1 MNRIYER
8 IGYRT
13 RHPMR
18 HSGRWRPRRRRR
30 PVRPPDRL
38 HLLPIGGCRCE
49 RREGPPLQPLA
60 VESGCFTLA
69 VHLLYPQF
77 MNDETRR
84 ARACPALRNVFMGKA
99 PRCGVHGLW
108 DIRRAGAWR

>member
-1 MNRIYER
+1 
-8 IGYRT
+8 
-13 RHPMR
+13 
-18 HSGRWRPRRRRR
+18 
-30 PVRPPDRL
+30 
-38 HLLPIGGCRCE
+38 
-49 RREGPPLQPLA
+49 
-60 VESGCFTLA
+60 
-69 VHLLYPQF
+69 